1 MDTSDA
7 FLRDLE
13 AVYRSDFH
21 RFLRVAEG
29 ICGDL
34 DTARDAVQDGFARAI
49 RFRATFRGESPLEG
63 WIWTI
68 VVNAARKAVSTTAT
82 PAVEH
87 AREVA
92 TGNGRAG
99 EAALGQL
106 IARLPER
113 QRLVLFLHYYADLD
127 YSTIAETLSI
137 APGTVGATLNA
148 ARAALRAELEEVGH
162 G

>member
-1 MDTSDA
+1 MDTYDA

-34 DTARDAVQDGFARAI
+34 DAARDAVQDGFARAI

-68 VVNAARKAVSTTAT
+68 VVNAARKAVTAT
-82 PAVEH
+82 PAFE
-87 AREVA
+87 RGPEVA
-92 TGNGRAG
+92 AGNGRAAEAELG
-99 EAALGQL
+99 EL
-106 IARLPER
+106 IATLPER

-127 YSTIAETLSI
+127 YSTIAESLGI